1 MQNESEWPEHIK
13 QRYGLTKKSKLPIFI
28 GLLVASIV
36 GLGLGMANYRQVNP
50 ALDWYILAF
59 DVQSDKRVIVD
70 WQIARLEDRD
80 TYCVVRA
87 QNELRQDVGYATVLI
102 PAGDA
107 KMNVSYGLNTESLA
121 VLAEVLGCAYDKQMR
136 VPSADFPP
144 GVKIPAQDPP
154 GFAPTSN

>member
-121 VLAEVLGCAYDKQMR
+121 VLAEVLGCAYDKEMR
-136 VPSADFPP
+136 VPPADFPP

>member
-13 QRYGLTKKSKLPIFI
+13 QRYGLTKKSKSPIFI
-28 GLLVASIV
+28 GLIVASIV

-59 DVQSDKRVIVD
+59 DVQSDKRVTVD
-70 WQIARLEDRD
+70 WQVARLENRD

-87 QNELRQDVGYATVLI
+87 QNEKRQDVGYATVLI
-102 PAGDA
+102 PAGEA
-107 KMNVSYGLNTESLA
+107 KTTVSYGLNTESLA
-121 VLAEVLGCAYDKQMR
+121 VLAEVLGCDYDTQMR
-136 VPSADFPP
+136 VPPADFPP
-144 GVKIPAQDPP
+144 GVKIPAQDSP